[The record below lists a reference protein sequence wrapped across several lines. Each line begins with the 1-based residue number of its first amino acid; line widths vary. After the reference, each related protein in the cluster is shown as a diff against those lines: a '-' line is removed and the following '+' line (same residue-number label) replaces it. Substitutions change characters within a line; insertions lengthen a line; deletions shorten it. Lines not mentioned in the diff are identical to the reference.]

1 MPVAREV
8 RAAASA
14 RSDVFPVSEG
24 EALPFV
30 DKRYVLPSRSPL
42 LAKRR
47 SFGPAPCHRL
57 PCDTKKNGW
66 MTEKPDRCPR
76 SSGRV
81 PYLTGQGDTAR
92 ATGRPSGFC
101 SRSQGTR
108 YVGGSSLSAVA
119 LNRLKPIKKD
129 RGKSPAASV
138 YPVTPTGRPGLIH
151 VHTGRRNAR
160 YRLHQGNPRS
170 GLPRSPAAA
179 PKHCSDDAWSSGGYR
194 PTGPHAGASLRP
206 PRAPALPR
214 R

>member
-108 YVGGSSLSAVA
+108 YVGGVFVERRGAQQAKAHKKRPREISRGLRLS
-119 LNRLKPIKKD
+119 R
-129 RGKSPAASV
+129 
-138 YPVTPTGRPGLIH
+138 
-151 VHTGRRNAR
+151 
-160 YRLHQGNPRS
+160 
-170 GLPRSPAAA
+170 
-179 PKHCSDDAWSSGGYR
+179 DA
-194 PTGPHAGASLRP
+194 LRP
-206 PRAPALPR
+206 SRTYPRPYRSSKRSISSSPR
-214 R
+214 